1 MTSPLMPAE
10 AGSQGV
16 RRLAGPA
23 LLVLLAFGVV
33 SGPGRAQDGDPFAAT
48 VAVDATG
55 STVAEARN
63 MARTDGQRRA
73 LSAVAERLAGGSTGV
88 KIPKLDDNAI
98 TGLVASFEV
107 ANERMSTVRYA
118 ADYTFHFRPDET
130 RRVLGNLGPG
140 NPGAGNPGA
149 GNQGAGNQ
157 GAGASEESAKKLV
170 LIPVYQSAGPAKLW
184 DDPNPWR
191 QAWEE
196 QPAGAG
202 AVRLVVPLGDAGDI
216 AALDA
221 ERARDGDGAA
231 LTAIARRN
239 GGEEAIVALAALRG
253 PPTGPAGVD
262 VTVRRYRAGQ
272 PVDSHAEKLTAAP
285 SGESEGE
292 LLRRAAAAV
301 VADIA
306 NGWKNEAPAQNDQEG
321 TLTAVLPITDLDD
334 WLRARDRL
342 AKLPAIRKV
351 SLMALSRQEA
361 TIEIGYGGSIDQ
373 LKAALAEISLDLVRG
388 DKLWRLAHT
397 GPARQP

>member
-1 MTSPLMPAE
+1 MTSPLMPAGV
-10 AGSQGV
+10 GSEGV

-23 LLVLLAFGVV
+23 LLVLLAFGLA
-33 SGPGRAQDGDPFAAT
+33 SGPGRAQDADPFAAT

-63 MARTDGQRRA
+63 TARTDGQRRA
-73 LSAVAERLAGGSTGV
+73 LAAVAERLGGSTAA
-88 KIPKLDDNAI
+88 KIPRLDDNAI

-118 ADYTFHFRPDET
+118 ADYTFHFRPNET
-130 RRVLGNLGPG
+130 RKVLGNPGPG
-140 NPGAGNPGA
+140 TPGAGTPGT
-149 GNQGAGNQ
+149 
-157 GAGASEESAKKLV
+157 GASEESGKKLV

-196 QPAGAG
+196 QPAAAG

-221 ERARDGDGAA
+221 EKARAGDGAA

-239 GGEEAIVALAALRG
+239 GAEEAVVALAALRG
-253 PPTGPAGVD
+253 PPTGPAGLD
-262 VTVRRYRAGQ
+262 VAVRRYRAGQ
-272 PVDSHAEKLTAAP
+272 PVDSHAEKLTANP
-285 SGESEGE
+285 GESEDD
-292 LLRRAAAAV
+292 LLRRGAGAV

-306 NGWKNEAPAQNDQEG
+306 SGRKNDSGPQNDQVG
-321 TLTAVLPITDLDD
+321 TLTAILPIIDLDD

-342 AKLPAIRKV
+342 ANLPAIRKV

>member
-1 MTSPLMPAE
+1 MTSPLMPAG

-23 LLVLLAFGVV
+23 LLVLLAFGAV
-33 SGPGRAQDGDPFAAT
+33 SGRSRAQDADPFAAT

-55 STVAEARN
+55 STIVEARN

-73 LSAVAERLAGGSTGV
+73 LAAVAERLAGGSTGA

-118 ADYTFHFRPDET
+118 ADYTFHFRPEET
-130 RRVLGNLGPG
+130 RRALGNPGPG
-140 NPGAGNPGA
+140 NQGP
-149 GNQGAGNQ
+149 GNQGRGV
-157 GAGASEESAKKLV
+157 SEESGNKLV
-170 LIPVYQSAGPAKLW
+170 LVPVYQSAGPAKLW

-191 QAWEE
+191 QAWEK
-196 QPAGAG
+196 QPGGDG
-202 AVRLVVPLGDAGDI
+202 AVRLVVPLGDAGDL

-221 ERARDGDGAA
+221 EKARAGDGAA

-253 PPTGPAGVD
+253 PPAGPAGLD

-272 PVDSHAEKLTAAP
+272 PVDSHAEKLTANP
-285 SGESEGE
+285 GESEDD
-292 LLRRAAAAV
+292 LLRRAAAAI

-306 NGWKNEAPAQNDQEG
+306 SGWKNDPTAQNDQEG
-321 TLTAVLPITDLDD
+321 TLTAILPITDLDD

-351 SLMALSRQEA
+351 SLMALSRQQA
-361 TIEIGYGGSIDQ
+361 TIEIGYGGSIEQ